1 MSGKRLA
8 QPGTALIAAMA
19 LLSSCQAQ
27 PEESGSVSER
37 IPVASTPEEPDQAFN
52 FSFDWTTR
60 NIPVWTR
67 VLGPL
72 MGKPDLNYLEVGVFE
87 GRTVAWMLENVLT
100 HPTARI
106 TGIDI
111 FLGDVEARYL
121 ATLEATGQ
129 ADKATTIKGYSQV
142 ELKRLPPES
151 FDIIYVDGSH
161 TAEDVLADAVLSWQ
175 LLKDDGLLIFDDY
188 LWLGPP
194 SAWKLPPELRPGVA
208 IDAFITSYRDY
219 LTVVHRDYQ
228 VIIRKRDN
236 PCHEQWYCSAIG
248 GYFYRWAD
256 GSLARQSDGSQVAL
270 TEREQQL
277 IETMLTSKPFGGTE
291 IVLDEAIQKD
301 PDLIELLDRLGVRL
315 PEQP

>member
-1 MSGKRLA
+1 MSGRRRSQL
-8 QPGTALIAAMA
+8 GTALIAAMA

-27 PEESGSVSER
+27 PEESGSVSEQ
-37 IPVASTPEEPDQAFN
+37 IPVASTPEEPDQADD
-52 FSFDWTTR
+52 FSYDWTTR
-60 NIPVWTR
+60 LIPVWTR
-67 VLGPL
+67 VLGP
-72 MGKPDLNYLEVGVFE
+72 MKGKPDLNYLEVGVFE

-111 FLGDVEARYL
+111 FLGDLEARYL

-142 ELKRLPPES
+142 ELKKLPPES
-151 FDIIYVDGSH
+151 FDIIYVDASH
-161 TAEDVLADAVLSWQ
+161 TADDVLADAVLSWQ
-175 LLKDDGLLIFDDY
+175 LLKDDGILIFDDY
-188 LWLGPP
+188 TGGGRLP
-194 SAWKLPPELRPGVA
+194 SELRPRVA
-208 IDAFITSYRDY
+208 IDAFITSYRNY

-228 VIIRKRDN
+228 VIVRKRDN
-236 PCHEQWYCSAIG
+236 PCPEKWSCSAIL
-248 GYFYRWAD
+248 GYFYNWEE
-256 GSLARQSDGSQVAL
+256 GSLSRRSDDSQVAL

-277 IETMLTSKPFGGTE
+277 IETMLRSKPFGGTE
-291 IVLDEAIQKD
+291 IVLDEALQKD